1 METKPDP
8 IPPATS
14 ARISVVMPCYN
25 AAPFVREAVECVM
38 GQTRG
43 DVELI
48 VVDDGSTDASRDLL
62 HALAAAHGPRMRVL
76 HQDRKGP
83 YPARNLGLRHA
94 SGGLVAFLDA
104 DDYLSPDC
112 LDKLANALERTD
124 ADIAYC
130 GWQNVGEGAP
140 GTTPYVP
147 PDYAALDTAAEFL
160 RACPWP
166 IHARWPTSWRT
177 S

>member
-1 METKPDP
+1 METQPAP
-8 IPPATS
+8 IPT
-14 ARISVVMPCYN
+14 RISVVMPCYN

-62 HALAAAHGPRMRVL
+62 HTLAAAHAPRMQVL

-94 SGGLVAFLDA
+94 GGSLIAFLDA

-112 LDKLANALERTD
+112 LEKLAAALDETD

-130 GWQNVGEGAP
+130 G
-140 GTTPYVP
+140 
-147 PDYAALDTAAEFL
+147 
-160 RACPWP
+160 
-166 IHARWPTSWRT
+166 
-177 S
+177 